1 MTNNCYSEGYCI
13 RFFFTNSTHF
23 KKNIFLYLKAKN
35 EDFGYEKE
43 QYSLFVIVTFKG
55 QDNAEIKEWCSKNG
69 QLDQ

>member
-1 MTNNCYSEGYCI
+1 MTNNCYIEGYCI